1 MIRIGLTGNIGTGKS
16 TVARIFE
23 ILGVPVYH
31 ADKQAREIANS
42 AKVTEQ
48 ITLLFGKQVLDPQ
61 NHVDRKA
68 LAAIVFNDKDK
79 LNILNNLIHPLVEV
93 DFSQWCHKHSDQK
106 YILHE
111 AAILFE
117 SGFNRLFDA
126 NILVT
131 APEDLCI
138 KRVMARDGITKEM
151 VNNRIQNQWSQDT
164 KRAMADFEIIN
175 DGVLMVIPQVL
186 AIHQELKKEEP
197 NPKFQN
203 QNSKEKK

>member
-31 ADKQAREIANS
+31 ADIRAREILELD
-42 AKVTEQ
+42 KVTEQ
-48 ITLLFGKQVLDPQ
+48 IAFLFGQKVLNTMHQ
-61 NHVDRKA
+61 VDRKL

-79 LNILNNLIHPLVEV
+79 LAVLNNLIHPLVEA
-93 DFSQWCHKHSDQK
+93 DFLQWCNQHADHN

-117 SGFNRLFDA
+117 SGFDRLFDA

-131 APEDLCI
+131 APAELCI
-138 KRVMARDGITKEM
+138 ARVMNRDGISRKM
-151 VNNRIQNQWSQDT
+151 VSERLGNQWSQD
-164 KRAMADFEIIN
+164 KKLELADYVIFN
-175 DGVLMVIPQVL
+175 DENLMVIPQVL
-186 AIHQELKKEEP
+186 AIHQEIVK
-197 NPKFQN
+197 
-203 QNSKEKK
+203 